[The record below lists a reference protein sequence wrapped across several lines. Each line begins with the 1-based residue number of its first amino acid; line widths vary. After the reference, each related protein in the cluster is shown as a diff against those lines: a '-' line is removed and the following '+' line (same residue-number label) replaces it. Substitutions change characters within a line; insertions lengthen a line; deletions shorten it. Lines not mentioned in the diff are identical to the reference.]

1 MEDLFSGDPD
11 PDIDKMIERKKG
23 MP

>member
-23 MP
+23 IP